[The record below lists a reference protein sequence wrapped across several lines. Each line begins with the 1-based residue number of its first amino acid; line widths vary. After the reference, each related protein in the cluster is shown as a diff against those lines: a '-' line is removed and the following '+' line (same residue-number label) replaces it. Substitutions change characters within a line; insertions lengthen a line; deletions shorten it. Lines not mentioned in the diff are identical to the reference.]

1 MKAETSNLQ
10 METNEKLEGSGITDT
25 DTMGRQDSIYNYL

>member
-1 MKAETSNLQ
+1 MKAETANLQ
-10 METNEKLEGSGITDT
+10 MATNEKLEGSGITDT